1 MSYTS
6 VSSRLVGSC
15 NTHKHKEGVDVVRVT
30 RNHVLVMTV
39 HLLLNEVPPCGRSLP
54 RILSQTRYVN
64 KFCAQN
70 VRCAPQAAQH
80 LPRCASRVSPK
91 LAYLDTIALNLHNKF
106 HQILEQREEPCRE
119 RIARMRT
126 VKGKDGRGRDRDR
139 ERHDHVPFSQAPPH
153 SASATVAR
161 VAPPRD
167 LCSSPFLSSET
178 PSNRPLTSVP
188 TRLNSTYGTP
198 LSC

>member
-1 MSYTS
+1 
-6 VSSRLVGSC
+6 
-15 NTHKHKEGVDVVRVT
+15 
-30 RNHVLVMTV
+30 MTV

-91 LAYLDTIALNLHNKF
+91 LAYLDTIALSLHNKF

-126 VKGKDGRGRDRDR
+126 VKDGRGRDR

-161 VAPPRD
+161 VAPR
-167 LCSSPFLSSET
+167 LVFLSF
-178 PSNRPLTSVP
+178 PLLVSF
-188 TRLNSTYGTP
+188 SFF
-198 LSC
+198 LSFFQSFFLSLCLSF